1 MTRRRPTILAAS
13 VVTAAMV
20 ALVTGCG
27 VFSEQTT
34 QLDYAP
40 SDGAQGD
47 VGGIGIRNMMF
58 VAEDEQSP
66 GSLVA
71 VFVNSGDE
79 DVSVTLTAENG
90 VDASFDVPAGGSI
103 SVGPDGDETV
113 EADPVGI
120 VPGRTLPVTVTGAEE
135 SLEIVTPVLD
145 GSLAEYEELLPTGSQ
160 DAA

>member
-1 MTRRRPTILAAS
+1 
-13 VVTAAMV
+13 VVTAVSV
-20 ALVTGCG
+20 ALMTGCG

-34 QLDYAP
+34 QLDYTP

-47 VGGIGIRNMMF
+47 VGGIGVRNMMF

-71 VFVNSGDE
+71 VFVNSSSE
-79 DVSVTLTAENG
+79 VVQVSLSAQNG
-90 VDASFDVPAGGSI
+90 VEASFDVPANGSV

-120 VPGRTLPVTVTGAEE
+120 VPGRTLPVTVTGADET
-135 SLEIVTPVLD
+135 LEIVTPVLD
-145 GSLAEYEELLPTGSQ
+145 GTLTEYEDLVPTASPSPE
-160 DAA
+160 A